1 MTDEM
6 SLMLKVKEG
15 QIGYLSDLFEA
26 NHVALYNF
34 YLKSGLNRALAEDL
48 VQETF
53 MRVLAYRTTYLAESS
68 FKAWFYR
75 IARNVVADHFR
86 KLSNRNLHE
95 TFEEKH
101 MNLSDSL
108 ADELEQESKLSDFDK
123 ALSAIPPEH
132 REIIILSRFQ
142 QLNYA
147 DIAELLNC
155 NINTLKTRMRTAIAN
170 LKNEYKLITGEVT
183 P

>member
-1 MTDEM
+1 MTDET
-6 SLMLKVKEG
+6 SLMLKVKDG
-15 QIGYLSDLFEA
+15 QIGHLSDLFEA
-26 NHVALYNF
+26 NHLPLYNF
-34 YLKSGLNRALAEDL
+34 YLRSGLNRALAEDL

-53 MRVLAYRTTYLAESS
+53 MRVLAYRSTYKAESS

-86 KLSNRNLHE
+86 KLSNKEHHE
-95 TFEEKH
+95 SFEEQH
-101 MNLSDSL
+101 MEGSDSL
-108 ADELEQESKLSDFDK
+108 TDSLEQQDQRNDFEK
-123 ALSAIPPEH
+123 ALSAIPAEH

-147 DIAELLNC
+147 DIAEMLNC
-155 NINTLKTRMRTAIAN
+155 NINTLKTRMRAAISN
-170 LKNEYKLITGEVT
+170 LKSEYRLITGEVT

>member
-1 MTDEM
+1 MTDET
-6 SLMLKVKEG
+6 SLMLKVKQG
-15 QIGYLSDLFEA
+15 QIGCLSELFEA
-26 NHVALYNF
+26 NHLALYHF
-34 YLKSGLNRALAEDL
+34 YLRSGLNRALAEDL

-53 MRVLAYRTTYLAESS
+53 MRVLAYRSTYLAESS

-75 IARNVVADHFR
+75 IARNVVSDHFR
-86 KLSNRNLHE
+86 KMANKDLHE

-101 MNLSDSL
+101 VSATESL
-108 ADELEQESKLSDFDK
+108 DDELELASKKTDFDR
-123 ALSAIPPEH
+123 ALSAIPAEH

-155 NINTLKTRMRTAIAN
+155 NINTLKTRMRTAISN
-170 LKNEYKLITGEVT
+170 LKNEYQLISGEVT